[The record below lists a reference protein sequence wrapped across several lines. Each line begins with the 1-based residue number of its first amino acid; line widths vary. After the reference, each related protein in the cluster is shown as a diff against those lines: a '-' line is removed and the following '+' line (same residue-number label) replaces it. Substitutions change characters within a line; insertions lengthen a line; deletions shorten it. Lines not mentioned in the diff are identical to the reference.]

1 MKRKNRRPRPPKKN
15 KGRRST
21 HLKLHRRK
29 SRKRRSTIIRLRRYL
44 TFKNERQTLAH
55 EKALR
60 SLRLM
65 REEGLSLSAAT
76 RREHIK
82 QNTFLRHVGSAVHRS
97 GPGKPWKASKS
108 DSLSARMRIL
118 TPQGPV
124 FDVVRGLRERK
135 LLASYEKALRKFRA
149 GEDGA
154 EKELS
159 VFRGLTVGG
168 RILVTDLNL
177 LVQLEEAGQLD
188 FDSLYFSVGGAS

>member
-1 MKRKNRRPRPPKKN
+1 MKRKSRKSRPPKKN
-15 KGRRST
+15 KVRRSPRV
-21 HLKLHRRK
+21 KLQRTK
-29 SRKRRSTIIRLRRYL
+29 SRKRRSTVKKLRRYL

-55 EKALR
+55 QKALR
-60 SLRLM
+60 ALRLM
-65 REEGLSLSAAT
+65 REEGLSLSAAA

-97 GPGKPWKASKS
+97 GHGKPWKASKS
-108 DSLSARMRIL
+108 DSLRARMRIL

-159 VFRGLTVGG
+159 AFRGLTVGG
-168 RILVTDLNL
+168 HVFITDLKL
-177 LVQLEEAGQLD
+177 LIQLEEAGQLD